1 MKTVKIPK
9 VPSVKIQPAS
19 GSAPKV
25 KAPAVL
31 KAAHSAKVTVKK
43 PSAKVNGQKITK
55 L

>member
-1 MKTVKIPK
+1 MKKPSATIPQANGTQPKI
-9 VPSVKIQPAS
+9 
-19 GSAPKV
+19 

-43 PSAKVNGQKITK
+43 PSAKVNGQKVTK

>member
-1 MKTVKIPK
+1 MKTPKIPK
-9 VPSVKIQPAS
+9 VPSAKIAQAS
-19 GSAPKV
+19 GKPPKV

-55 L
+55 Y